1 MPVAYVCRR
10 CKGPALPQEPEGR
23 CPNCG
28 GFYRHNRVYIADG
41 DVDGAES
48 QGIEDGEPIS
58 AGDLYKNIGEVTR
71 VPVPGMPGL
80 NHVFNGGLPP
90 FGGAVLVC
98 SPAGTGKST
107 LLMVT
112 LRQLAEADVKSIYV
126 SAEQTLTDL
135 GQQFSW
141 LGPPSRKCSRHMLLN
156 HLRERDDVV
165 ECLEKSGARVAVVDS
180 LHAVTGVTDDQG
192 FALSTGHANAVAQ
205 VGTDL
210 KRLAGERQMVV
221 FAVGHVLNDGTIAG
235 GTRVRHMLDATLVL
249 RPGAGER
256 DPRRVLEF
264 EGKNRFG
271 PRGRQALFEMR
282 EDAFVDAG
290 PIDPEAGPAAEPDP
304 EERPRRKAG
313 GLPN

>member
-1 MPVAYVCRR
+1 MPVAYQCRR
-10 CKGPALPQEPEGR
+10 CKGPPLPQEPEGR

-28 GFYRHNRVYIADG
+28 GFYRHTRIYIADG

-58 AGDLYKNIGEVTR
+58 AGDLFKSIGAVTR
-71 VPVPGMPGL
+71 VPVPNMPGL
-80 NHVFNGGLPP
+80 NHVLNGGLPP
-90 FGGAVLVC
+90 FGGAILMC

-107 LLMVT
+107 LLMVA
-112 LRQLAEADVKSIYV
+112 LRNLAEADVKSIYV

-141 LGPPSRKCSRHMLLN
+141 LGAPSKKCSRHMLLN
-156 HLRERDDVV
+156 HLRSRDDILD
-165 ECLEKSGARVAVVDS
+165 CLEKSGARVAVVDS
-180 LHAVTGVTDDQG
+180 LHAVTDVTDDQG
-192 FALSTGHANAVAQ
+192 FPLSAGHANAVAQ

-210 KRLAGERQMVV
+210 KRLAGERQMVI

-235 GTRVRHMLDATLVL
+235 GTRVRHMLDATMVL
-249 RPGAGER
+249 RPGANER
-256 DPRRVLEF
+256 DPIRILEF

-271 PRGRQALFEMR
+271 PRGRQARMEMR

-290 PIDPEAGPAAEPDP
+290 AIDQDVEPVT
-304 EERPRRKAG
+304 EEQPRRKSSA
-313 GLPN
+313 LPN